1 MLVDD
6 GLNRIHP
13 SQFQSIVVGK
23 FTVSLINGFL
33 LILIWITINNNIYY
47 DQPLNEDKDKIKQ
60 SKSEMT
66 ICLSLFAVFAIIDF
80 LIVITG
86 LTYAFNKCN
95 IIVLLMKCLEAIML
109 LHFYL
114 DTWKDVILW
123 YILFFLQFEC
133 TVIEVC
139 AVISSYFFQ
148 FKKYNR
154 IRANEINY
162 IDKPKHH

>member
-1 MLVDD
+1 MLVND

-23 FTVSLINGFL
+23 FTMSLINGFL
-33 LILIWITINNNIYY
+33 LILIWITIDNNIYY
-47 DQPLNEDKDKIKQ
+47 DQPLNADRSDKHTQ
-60 SKSEMT
+60 MNV
-66 ICLSLFAVFAIIDF
+66 CLSLFAVFAIVDF

-109 LHFYL
+109 LHVYL
-114 DTWKDVILW
+114 DTWKYVILW

-133 TVIEVC
+133 TVIEIC
-139 AVISSYFFQ
+139 AMISSYFFQ

-162 IDKPKHH
+162 IDKPKQH

>member
-1 MLVDD
+1 MLVDN
-6 GLNRIHP
+6 GLNKIHP
-13 SQFQSIVVGK
+13 TQFQSIVIGK
-23 FTVSLINGFL
+23 FTASLINGFL
-33 LILIWITINNNIYY
+33 LILIWITIDNNIYY
-47 DQPLNEDKDKIKQ
+47 DQPLNAGRLDKDTQ
-60 SKSEMT
+60 MT
-66 ICLSLFAVFAIIDF
+66 MCLSLFAVFTIIDI